1 MVSRLE
7 SSKPVSL
14 LSDQAHRA
22 CRVLLSTVELAEAV
36 LQQPGASEKPLMKTL
51 GEPIGNRPL
60 LSSRKKGDAKGRGML
75 PVLALNGC
83 HLQHPVCERIP
94 LVGQGAMVFS

>member
-7 SSKPVSL
+7 RSKPVSL

-22 CRVLLSTVELAEAV
+22 CRVLLTTVELAEAV

-51 GEPIGNRPL
+51 GVLIGNRPL
-60 LSSRKKGDAKGRGML
+60 LSSRKKGMPKAG
-75 PVLALNGC
+75 GC
-83 HLQHPVCERIP
+83 CLCWP
-94 LVGQGAMVFS
+94 